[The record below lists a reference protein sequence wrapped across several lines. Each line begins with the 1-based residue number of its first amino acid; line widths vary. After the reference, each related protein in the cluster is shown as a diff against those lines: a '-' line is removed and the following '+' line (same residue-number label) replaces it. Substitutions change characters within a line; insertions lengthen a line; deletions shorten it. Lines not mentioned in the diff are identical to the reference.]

1 MPGCIPVQLPH
12 VKVNVRFDVSNCII
26 AKCRLSSDM
35 MSPCT
40 GNGCSMHSDFW
51 NTWNQASLV
60 NMVNAQLN

>member
-1 MPGCIPVQLPH
+1 M
-12 VKVNVRFDVSNCII
+12 KVNVRFDVSNCII

-40 GNGCSMHSDFW
+40 GNGCSLHSDFW